1 MHRFPLNKNS
11 TIVLTIQ
18 IKNLIIN
25 ECTTIGF
32 ATITPIKKGNKT
44 ILVIVDYFG
53 VTEKAP
59 DIVLPIFAKQRFR
72 GKGIGKFIIHM
83 IQSIANVI
91 CESGSMVLLK
101 CNKDDSA
108 YYEHIGFERIDVNTS
123 GILNIQSHSALQRNS
138 FGKILFSYILKSSVT
153 IDHKKIV
160 CKSC

>member
-1 MHRFPLNKNS
+1 MDYLLNKNS

-18 IKNLIIN
+18 IKNIIIN

-32 ATITPIKKGNKT
+32 ATITPIKKGKKT

-91 CESGSMVLLK
+91 CESEGMVILK
-101 CNKDDSA
+101 CNKDVSA
-108 YYEHIGFERIDVNTS
+108 YYEYIGFERIDVKES
-123 GILNIQSHSALQRNS
+123 GILNIDKVIQHYKEIKL
-138 FGKILFSYILKSSVT
+138 GKNLFSYVLKSSVT
-153 IDHKKIV
+153 INHKKTV
-160 CKSC
+160 FKSC